1 MNNFSFSDIFK
12 SDSLEHIG
20 IFCIGVVLAIL
31 LKKYLSK
38 VISKLLFILFK
49 KYTKSNYVKQFESTI
64 LPPMQGFVVTV
75 FLFIAYLRVDNLI
88 NNIIL
93 YKRTINKGTAEEAIK
108 QVTLVQFI
116 DSIFYL
122 SLICYFVWLIVRIV
136 DFLFF
141 VAIQK
146 VTELKDRERQQ
157 LYPLLRDVLKV
168 IIWAFGI
175 LAILSNVFE
184 VNVGT
189 LVAGLGIGGL
199 ALAFAAKESV
209 ENFIASFM
217 ILIDKPFRV
226 GDWIKVNGT
235 EGNVEKLG
243 IRSTLIRTFD
253 KSLVSL
259 PNKRLIDNNLE
270 NFSER
275 GERRV
280 RLELGLIYGLSET
293 DIKATKNALKEFIDS
308 IPETKGNTNV
318 FLDSFGD
325 SSVNLLV
332 VYFVKI
338 DALINFSM
346 IKEQINFGIY
356 QILYRYA
363 KGFAYPTQL
372 ALSGVEIND
381 VEGKITPPTT
391 IDES

>member
-1 MNNFSFSDIFK
+1 MGDLSLSNIFK
-12 SDSLEHIG
+12 SNSLEHIA
-20 IFCIGVVLAIL
+20 IFCVGVLIAIF

-38 VISKLLFILFK
+38 IISKVLFILFK
-49 KYTKSNYVKQFESTI
+49 KYAKSNYLKHFETTI
-64 LPPMQGFVVTV
+64 LPPLQGFVVTV
-75 FLFIAYLRVDNLI
+75 FLFVAYLRIDNLI
-88 NNIIL
+88 KDITL

-108 QVTLVQFI
+108 EITLVQFI

-122 SLICYFVWLIVRIV
+122 VLISYFVWLIVKIV

-146 VTELKDRERQQ
+146 VKENNDRERQQ

-189 LVAGLGIGGL
+189 LIAGLGIGGL

-217 ILIDKPFRV
+217 ILIDKPFKV
-226 GDWIKVNGT
+226 GDWIKVSSV

-253 KSLVSL
+253 KSLISL
-259 PNKRLIDNNLE
+259 PNKTLIDSSLE

-280 RLELGLIYGLSET
+280 RIELGLIYGISEA
-293 DIKATKNALKEFIDS
+293 DIKTTQDAIITFINNH
-308 IPETKGNTNV
+308 PETKGNAMAT
-318 FLDSFGD
+318 LDNFGS
-325 SSVNLLV
+325 SSVNILLT
-332 VYFVKI
+332 YFVKT
-338 DALINFSM
+338 DELINFLEV
-346 IKEQINFGIY
+346 KEQINFGVYKIVY
-356 QILYRYA
+356 QYA
-363 KGFAYPTQL
+363 KGFAYPAQV
-372 ALSGVEIND
+372 AYSGVEINE
-381 VEGKITPPTT
+381 VERYRNTP
-391 IDES
+391 SKG